1 VLCLAENLLYK
12 VLADLPFTVAA
23 TGHEAE
29 ISKAINDWEKN
40 SDGKSHLE
48 GLVKLL
54 GRDPTTELDSI
65 RGQLE
70 SELEGHLGISSAAR
84 GAKFSP
90 RQPTAGTEV
99 GGLPGR
105 GDVSGGAVE
114 LAASRRADTR
124 DTQQAEETP
133 LVGLPT
139 EVKISGSAVSYRK
152 FTV

>member
-114 LAASRRADTR
+114 LAASRDAFAQTDTGRA
-124 DTQQAEETP
+124 
-133 LVGLPT
+133 LKGLPT
-139 EVKISGSAVSYRK
+139 RVIIPGQDDGTAAIAL
-152 FTV
+152 